1 MLDDIQDGSMLRR
14 GRPATHTIFGV
25 GQTINSSSYKICEAL
40 EEVLKLMSLECVQ
53 IVIEE
58 SKALY
63 IGQSL
68 DLHWTTNLECP
79 SIEEY
84 IKVLDASKQPP
95 LYC

>member
-40 EEVLKLMSLECVQ
+40 EEVLKLKSLECVQ

-79 SIEEY
+79 SIKEY

-95 LYC
+95 L